1 MKAIATSVA
10 IFTGVSKRRRR
21 RGETREHDGPDQEQ
35 GERVGG
41 EAGEG
46 LAHDGANMPSR
57 SLIWNSVL
65 HGFRYHA
72 P

>member
-10 IFTGVSKRRRR
+10 IFTGSLERRRR
-21 RGETREHDGPDQEQ
+21 RGEARQRDGRNQEQ

-46 LAHDGANMPSR
+46 LAHDGAK
-57 SLIWNSVL
+57 
-65 HGFRYHA
+65 HA
-72 P
+72 ATRAYLE